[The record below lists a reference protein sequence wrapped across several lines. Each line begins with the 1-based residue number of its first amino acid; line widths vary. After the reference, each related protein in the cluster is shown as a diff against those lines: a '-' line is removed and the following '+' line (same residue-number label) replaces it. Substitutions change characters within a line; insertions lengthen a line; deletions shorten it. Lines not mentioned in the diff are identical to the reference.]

1 MWTKTAKSPAF
12 SNFLFSS
19 VLLFLRSCFFFGLA
33 SGSLRAR
40 GFFFCLSLA
49 KSNQRWPV
57 QLAECFFFGL
67 ASGSLRA
74 RGFSFAFGSQK
85 ANSVGLYSSPG
96 AFSSVLPL
104 APCGPGAF
112 LLPFTRQR
120 QAAPVFAVSPVPFEA
135 LYAGLFPYPNGKPAL
150 PYFPLRVR
158 PAPHRPFKTRIQ
170 QKNAPYDQRPNGAL
184 WWALRNSNPYKFTS
198 YRKISAF
205 LCIFCVFCLKIRS
218 V

>member
-40 GFFFCLSLA
+40 GF
-49 KSNQRWPV
+49 
-57 QLAECFFFGL
+57 
-67 ASGSLRA
+67 
-74 RGFSFAFGSQK
+74 SFAFGSQK

-96 AFSSVLPL
+96 AFSSVLSL

-135 LYAGLFPYPNGKPAL
+135 LYAGLFSISKQQTGSAL
-150 PYFPLRVR
+150 FSPKS
-158 PAPHRPFKTRIQ
+158 APPHSGLSKSGYN
-170 QKNAPYDQRPNGAL
+170 KNAPYDQRPNGAL
-184 WWALRNSNPYKFTS
+184 WWALRNSNP
-198 YRKISAF
+198 
-205 LCIFCVFCLKIRS
+205 
-218 V
+218 

>member
-1 MWTKTAKSPAF
+1 MF
-12 SNFLFSS
+12 F
-19 VLLFLRSCFFFGLA
+19 RSCLWLPVGQGL
-33 SGSLRAR
+33 SFCLSLAKGNRRWPVQLAGCLFR
-40 GFFFCLSLA
+40 RSCLWLLAGQGLSFCLSLA

-57 QLAECFFFGL
+57 QLAGCFFFGL

-96 AFSSVLPL
+96 AFSSVLSL

-135 LYAGLFPYPNGKPAL
+135 LYAGLFSISKQQTGSAL
-150 PYFPLRVR
+150 FSPKS
-158 PAPHRPFKTRIQ
+158 APPHSGLSKSGYNKKRT
-170 QKNAPYDQRPNGAL
+170 
-184 WWALRNSNPYKFTS
+184 
-198 YRKISAF
+198 
-205 LCIFCVFCLKIRS
+205 V
-218 V
+218 

>member
-19 VLLFLRSCFFFGLA
+19 VLLFLRSCLWLPASQGLSFCLRLAKGNQRWFFFGLA

-49 KSNQRWPV
+49 KGNRRWPV
-57 QLAECFFFGL
+57 QLAGCFFFGL

-74 RGFSFAFGSQK
+74 RGFLFASGSPK
-85 ANSVGLYSSPG
+85 AISVG
-96 AFSSVLPL
+96 FSSVLPL

-135 LYAGLFPYPNGKPAL
+135 LYAGLFSISKQQTGSSLFSPKS
-150 PYFPLRVR
+150 
-158 PAPHRPFKTRIQ
+158 APPHSGLSKSGYNKKRT
-170 QKNAPYDQRPNGAL
+170 
-184 WWALRNSNPYKFTS
+184 
-198 YRKISAF
+198 
-205 LCIFCVFCLKIRS
+205 V
-218 V
+218 